1 MQEWIKDLKEGQSAF
16 ENTELNKKP
25 HRIVGSKIVLN
36 VSKNGDKYKRQ
47 KYHSVAPCIHTR
59 NDQMASQ
66 NTIHPKDDR
75 VFSIREL
82 MLLMNIPS
90 RFKWLDLELQELN
103 ALNQQEKEKISKQ
116 NEMNIRQSIGEAV
129 PTIIFKQIAIKIK
142 NFMSQTHL
150 EPKEIIRLIDVH
162 HLLEPQNLKRF
173 ILENQNKIARASLVS
188 LAEMS
193 NSKRIEKKR
202 CILQTLLLLM
212 K

>member
-25 HRIVGSKIVLN
+25 HRIVDNKIVLN
-36 VSKNGDKYKRQ
+36 VFKNGDKYKRQ
-47 KYHSVAPCIHTR
+47 KYDSIAPCIHTR
-59 NDQMASQ
+59 NNQMASQ

-103 ALNQQEKEKISKQ
+103 ALNQQEKERISKQ

-142 NFMSQTHL
+142 TSC
-150 EPKEIIRLIDVH
+150 
-162 HLLEPQNLKRF
+162 LK
-173 ILENQNKIARASLVS
+173 L
-188 LAEMS
+188 
-193 NSKRIEKKR
+193 
-202 CILQTLLLLM
+202 T
-212 K
+212 